1 MGKIRNGS
9 ATGFVK
15 NEEHLKELCEIMM
28 SPNLS
33 IKQLNTLYAI
43 RSSWSARGYLL
54 DRELVLM
61 RTNAQGA
68 YISKAEK
75 REVERNR
82 VATMISRM
90 MQETSSS
97 LPIVANISETVES
110 PEERSL
116 SQMSHSDSSESK
128 ITRRGSK

>member
-1 MGKIRNGS
+1 MGKVRNGS

-33 IKQLNTLYAI
+33 IKQLNTLYSI

-61 RTNAQGA
+61 RTNAQGE

-75 REVERNR
+75 RAVERNR
-82 VATMISRM
+82 VSSMVSRM
-90 MQETSSS
+90 TQETSSS
-97 LPIVANISETVES
+97 LPIVTNISETIET

-116 SQMSHSDSSESK
+116 SQMSNTDNSEPK
-128 ITRRGSK
+128 TTRRGK